1 LNRASIAVG
10 VTVLGALAA
19 FPWAGTPFYTELV
32 TKIMIMAVFALSLD
46 LLVGYSGLV
55 SFGHAAFFGIGA
67 YTLALLAP
75 KGAPANLWLT
85 LPAAIAFAGVAALA
99 VGVFVLR
106 TRGIYFIMVTLAF
119 AQMFYFVFHDTKF
132 GGGSDGRYVN
142 FKPTTAIG
150 VFVPFDLEKPVH
162 AYYMVLCFLVLTFVF
177 LRLLLRSPFG
187 RALQGIRANEQRM
200 GSLGFPVFAYKL
212 ASFGIAGALAGLAGY
227 LSAAQD
233 GFVNPE
239 ILSWHQSGNVL
250 LMVILGGAGTPYGP
264 IAGAFV
270 LVSMEEILSSLT
282 NHWQLWLG
290 AAIVLLV
297 LFLPGGLG
305 NAVRRAH
312 AGARANADG

>member
-150 VFVPFDLEKPVH
+150 AFVPFDLEKPVH